1 MSGEKRKRGELLT
14 EDEQLEIREDISEL
28 KLRTQEYEV
37 VDGLL
42 LEIEDELKS
51 KKKLMEIKKLL
62 SAAQEQVEK
71 AEGLL
76 KEVIQERE
84 HEDRAIEDAILL
96 SDGVREVKEQEEE
109 TED

>member
-1 MSGEKRKRGELLT
+1 MSGEKRKSGELLT

-51 KKKLMEIKKLL
+51 KKKLKEIKKLL

-96 SDGVREVKEQEEE
+96 SDGVRKVKEQEEE